1 MLFKKV
7 MALYIRLSIEDGDLK
22 KNTDKTESNSVTNQR
37 KLLMDYI
44 QSHPEL
50 SEYELQEYC
59 DDGYTGTNL
68 ERPRFQEMMENVKR
82 GQIHCIIVKDLSRFG
97 REYLEVGAYL
107 ELILPLFGTR
117 FISVNDAFDSNRYVG
132 TTGGMELALH
142 NLINGMYSRDLSV
155 KVRSAIKTRNR
166 RGQYWGG
173 FAFYGYELSPE
184 DKHKLVVDEEVR
196 HIIVK
201 IFELCI
207 EGFSTMQIAQ
217 KLNGMNVPC
226 PAEHKKRKGQKYN
239 GRMIESTCIWIGS
252 TVRKILND
260 ERYTGKMITGTRE
273 TDGIRSTKMRSIP
286 KDQWFVVED
295 AHEAIITQEMFDAAA
310 ASLKSRIRT
319 VNENTAGDRKN
330 NLFVCGFCGR
340 KLQKSTGKQI
350 HLYCMKGRN
359 DSSSI
364 CGGIHEEWDALQQSV
379 LSVVRSHAGIML
391 DNADQY
397 VKEHITEETRLGG
410 EIRRMESKLASLRVR
425 KATLYE
431 EYRKGHYSK
440 EQFMRMQHED
450 QRTIEKLESQ
460 IKRDR
465 SRMESMKHEID
476 RAQKTITR
484 ATELLPLHTYDPNVI
499 RKFVSEIRVFGNHR
513 LEISFTH
520 KDMFASGNDA
530 VSLTQ

>member
-1 MLFKKV
+1 
-7 MALYIRLSIEDGDLK
+7 
-22 KNTDKTESNSVTNQR
+22 
-37 KLLMDYI
+37 
-44 QSHPEL
+44 
-50 SEYELQEYC
+50 
-59 DDGYTGTNL
+59 
-68 ERPRFQEMMENVKR
+68 
-82 GQIHCIIVKDLSRFG
+82 
-97 REYLEVGAYL
+97 
-107 ELILPLFGTR
+107 
-117 FISVNDAFDSNRYVG
+117 
-132 TTGGMELALH
+132 
-142 NLINGMYSRDLSV
+142 
-155 KVRSAIKTRNR
+155 
-166 RGQYWGG
+166 
-173 FAFYGYELSPE
+173 
-184 DKHKLVVDEEVR
+184 
-196 HIIVK
+196 
-201 IFELCI
+201 
-207 EGFSTMQIAQ
+207 
-217 KLNGMNVPC
+217 
-226 PAEHKKRKGQKYN
+226 
-239 GRMIESTCIWIGS
+239 
-252 TVRKILND
+252 
-260 ERYTGKMITGTRE
+260 
-273 TDGIRSTKMRSIP
+273 
-286 KDQWFVVED
+286 
-295 AHEAIITQEMFDAAA
+295 
-310 ASLKSRIRT
+310 
-319 VNENTAGDRKN
+319 
-330 NLFVCGFCGR
+330 
-340 KLQKSTGKQI
+340 
-350 HLYCMKGRN
+350 MKGRN